1 MLSKPTKKFVKTTKK
16 IIEAKKTPI
25 LTTQRTRSGRKVA
38 HKKLAEDEI
47 TDFIEEDATIEPIEE
62 KQSQSPVLLQSHV
75 QIAEDILPPVTTTVE
90 DQHAHHLTEIL
101 SVADSFN
108 KLTKIQPDSTDVGNE
123 AIEGTE
129 TEALVRECVI
139 CRKRMLGKFNLYL
152 NVLLKCRYLNLVLT

>member
-16 IIEAKKTPI
+16 ITEGKKTPI
-25 LTTQRTRSGRKVA
+25 LTTQRTRSGRQVA

-47 TDFIEEDATIEPIEE
+47 TDFIEEDASIEPFEE
-62 KQSQSPVLLQSHV
+62 KQSPMILQSQV
-75 QIAEDILPPVTTTVE
+75 QIVEDILPVTTAE

-108 KLTKIQPDSTDVGNE
+108 KLAKIQPDSTDVGNE

-129 TEALVRECVI
+129 TEGLVRECVI
-139 CRKRMLGKFNLYL
+139 CRKRMLGKFKYNH
-152 NVLLKCRYLNLVLT
+152 V